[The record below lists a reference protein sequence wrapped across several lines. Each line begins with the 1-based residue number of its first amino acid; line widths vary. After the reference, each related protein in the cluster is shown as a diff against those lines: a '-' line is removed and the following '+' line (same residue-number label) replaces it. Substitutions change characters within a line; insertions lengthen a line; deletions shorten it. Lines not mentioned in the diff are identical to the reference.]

1 MLKEFNGFKLR
12 NRNRMRGYWSLENLN
27 QLHENINR
35 NPAAADT
42 IQGNVRFI
50 WCEDEFLIAF
60 NPQGMYCRI
69 ILN

>member
-50 WCEDEFLIAF
+50 WCEDE
-60 NPQGMYCRI
+60 
-69 ILN
+69 